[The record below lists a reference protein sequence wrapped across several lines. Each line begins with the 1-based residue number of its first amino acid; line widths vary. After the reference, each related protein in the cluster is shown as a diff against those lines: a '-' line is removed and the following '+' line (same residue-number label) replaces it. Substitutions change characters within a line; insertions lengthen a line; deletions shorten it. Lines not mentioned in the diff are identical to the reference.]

1 MRIIKASSQELE
13 RLQLIYDTGTD
24 IEIFGKGW
32 HIVHKWPG
40 KSITLDGALTGME
53 YTNNM
58 PMVATVT
65 DIDTPTGTKLLGIGV
80 SAYDDSSEQD
90 ESLANT
96 NVFICEID
104 ERSKQ
109 LGGTKSLLTDSGK
122 IPIDLEDGRL
132 PYTYIHKPTT
142 EEPETK

>member
-1 MRIIKASSQELE
+1 MAHSPQMAWKV
-13 RLQLIYDTGTD
+13 YYTGQ
-24 IEIFGKGW
+24 
-32 HIVHKWPG
+32 
-40 KSITLDGALTGME
+40 SLTGMKS
-53 YTNNM
+53 TNNM
-58 PMVATVT
+58 PMVASMTS
-65 DIDTPTGTKLLGIGV
+65 IDTPTGTKLLGIRV
-80 SAYDDSSEQD
+80 SDYDDSPEQD
-90 ESLANT
+90 ESLANP
-96 NVFICEID
+96 NVFVCDID